1 MNRQGRNIW
10 SCVKKVCNAERIRK
24 KGWRPIDGR
33 VIHRVLRILFH
44 GRLAPYKSA
53 KINAGPFIECCA
65 EPFIALRAIHE
76 GLSPNKSKIKNSWK
90 CINALRLFFI
100 LSLLGL
106 QLNQSIYPVIL

>member
-33 VIHRVLRILFH
+33 VIHRVLCRAIH
-44 GRLAPYKSA
+44 RM
-53 KINAGPFIECCA
+53 
-65 EPFIALRAIHE
+65 LRRAIHRMLSHSIHE
-76 GLSPNKSKIKNSWK
+76 GLAPNKSKIKNSWK

-106 QLNQSIYPVIL
+106 